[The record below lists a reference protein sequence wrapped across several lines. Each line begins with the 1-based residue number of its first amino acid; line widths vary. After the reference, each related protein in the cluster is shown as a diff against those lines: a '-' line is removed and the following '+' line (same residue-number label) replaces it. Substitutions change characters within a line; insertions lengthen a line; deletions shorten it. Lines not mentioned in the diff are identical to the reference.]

1 VDEKGGLMAKKKQT
15 QPSISQGENEQAQSM
30 LAQYHQIA
38 TQLHACT
45 DEQQVKAALAELNN
59 MPEGVQI
66 ALLKALAKEQQTDAA
81 DVLAALYVFGALK
94 EARKEAR
101 RSLIRLEGAKIYPRW
116 EAPLVSPAENSSLQV
131 ATLPPR
137 FLKGLVTDSYD
148 TGEVQLIL
156 SWEMGE
162 DYHEV
167 RMLGFLLEF
176 WHDGIKDFFTSLE
189 SKRSFANLLSQMH
202 SRMGYGM
209 LKECTLDEGVLL
221 LEEAKSVNVRHG
233 TKAHKDYTRHL
244 TLINQLIPEN
254 LPLQVVGSI
263 NARNREDEEEEV
275 DLSTLA
281 PQDVVAQFVESGVEG
296 DLGLAYQILAQD
308 SPLREGLTLDEWVE
322 RREDWAD
329 KFIPM
334 DVEPNVLYTREQPKS
349 KIWLPAF
356 MNKESSGTTQ
366 EVEAGWSVELEEI
379 VSDET
384 EMLPELPKPVIIYTT
399 TKRHWFWASFT
410 LVRENDAWHIQSMT
424 DEYVKAQQ
432 LSTEALKQRLEELD
446 QRAEKAAHGLSPER
460 IEQMSEE
467 EQQKYLLAMLL
478 PMQQTLYYIDIL
490 VRKEPQDR
498 VLCEQAAG
506 RAMILGQYEHSLVH
520 LQACLERFPEDH
532 ALVHQ
537 RIAET
542 QQRLATK
549 YAEEAYD
556 EREEL
561 YLELAEKSFSASLAL
576 EENAKV
582 RISLAEVLLEQKDRL
597 DEAKFQ
603 LLQAKNEVSESD
615 EEAHIEMHLGEIA
628 LEQEQPE
635 VGISH
640 FQRVTELVPDDAAG
654 WETLGEVQQTLEH
667 FEEAASSFKRAIELD
682 PHNPEYYSNLGLLY
696 RDLERDAQAI
706 QILKDGLAANPES
719 IDLHLYLAGAYDTL
733 RDFQQAEDFLE
744 KAALLDP
751 DSELVAAYRQ
761 TIALNKLSKIPP
773 TPKQFKLT
781 GPKKKKKHHR

>member
-1 VDEKGGLMAKKKQT
+1 MSKKKQT

-81 DVLAALYVFGALK
+81 DVLAALYAFGTLK

-116 EAPLVSPAENSSLQV
+116 EAPLVSPVENSSLQV
-131 ATLPPR
+131 ATPPPR
-137 FLKGLVTDSYD
+137 FFKGLVTDSYD

-202 SRMGYGM
+202 NRLGYGM
-209 LKECTLDEGVLL
+209 LKECTLDEGILL
-221 LEEAKSVNVRHG
+221 LEEAKSVNVKHG

-244 TLINQLIPEN
+244 ALINQLIPEN
-254 LPLQVVGSI
+254 LALQVVGSI
-263 NARNREDEEEEV
+263 NAHNREEEAEEEI
-275 DLSTLA
+275 DLSTLD
-281 PQDVVAQFVESGVEG
+281 PQDVVAQFIEGGVEG

-334 DVEPNVLYTREQPKS
+334 DIEPNLLYTREQLKP

-356 MNKESSGTTQ
+356 MNKASSDTTQ

-379 VSDET
+379 VNDET
-384 EMLPELPKPVIIYTT
+384 ELLPELPKPLIIYAT

-410 LVRENDAWHIQSMT
+410 LVRENDAWHIQNMT
-424 DEYVKAQQ
+424 DENVKAQE
-432 LSTEALKQRLEELD
+432 LSVEALKQRLEELD
-446 QRAEKAAHGLSPER
+446 QRAEKSARGLSPEQ

-467 EQQKYLLAMLL
+467 EQQKYLLTMLL
-478 PMQQTLYYIDIL
+478 PLQQTLYYTDIL
-490 VRKEPQDR
+490 VGKEPQDR
-498 VLCEQAAG
+498 SLCEQAAG
-506 RAMILGQYEHSLVH
+506 RAMILGQYEHSLIH
-520 LQACLERFPEDH
+520 LQTCLERFPEDH

-537 RIAET
+537 RIAEL
-542 QQRLATK
+542 QQRLALN
-549 YAEEAYD
+549 YAEDNYD

-561 YLELAEKSFSASLAL
+561 YLELAEKSFFASLAL
-576 EENAKV
+576 EENTKV
-582 RISLAEVLLEQKDRL
+582 RISLAEVLLEQEDRL

-603 LLQAKNEVSESD
+603 LLQAKNGVSDSD

-635 VGISH
+635 MGISH
-640 FQRVTELVPDDAAG
+640 FQRVTELKPDDAVG
-654 WETLGEVQQTLEH
+654 WETLGEVQQRLEH
-667 FEEAASSFKRAIELD
+667 FEEAESSFKRAIELD
-682 PHNPEYYSNLGLLY
+682 PHEPEYYSNLGLLY
-696 RDLERDAQAI
+696 RDSDRDAQAI

-719 IDLHLYLAGAYDTL
+719 IDLHLYLAGAYEIS
-733 RDFQQAEDFLE
+733 RDFRQAEDLLE

-751 DSELVAAYRQ
+751 DSELIAAFRRTLAIDKQ
-761 TIALNKLSKIPP
+761 SKLP
-773 TPKQFKLT
+773 TAPKQFKLT
-781 GPKKKKKHHR
+781 GPKKKKKHHH